1 MLGHYLRECM
11 LKVPRGSEL
20 KVGPWL
26 KATPHVFPLA
36 RGARY
41 TEEKRDSKS
50 SRSQKGCFE
59 SGNWDDVDVRN
70 DRRKGV
76 SSDAIL
82 ATIPLGHVEEVIK
95 GALCSNN
102 KTFHQGNKVGSC
114 SAEEYDEVAKVDA
127 NIGIGKM
134 VIKEIEDDKAKFSE
148 GGLSSRPG
156 QSVDVIGENLM
167 EVKVDVMDTIVTQSV
182 DMGCQNKASRRW
194 KRVAKSPS

>member
-1 MLGHYLRECM
+1 MLGHYLKECM

-95 GALCSNN
+95 GALCSSN
-102 KTFHQGNKVGSC
+102 KTFHQVRPNSVMDRNLGKSVLVQIAC
-114 SAEEYDEVAKVDA
+114 EDPAKVNKGNRKVVDSQQNA
-127 NIGIGKM
+127 
-134 VIKEIEDDKAKFSE
+134 
-148 GGLSSRPG
+148 LS
-156 QSVDVIGENLM
+156 
-167 EVKVDVMDTIVTQSV
+167 
-182 DMGCQNKASRRW
+182 
-194 KRVAKSPS
+194 